1 MPGRKRVY
9 HSQPPLR
16 AWSETE
22 PPNLLAK
29 GFALDIPS
37 GYGSQKSGARSQN
50 GPCVGV
56 QQTAGFFECAHQRLG
71 FAIAQI
77 LGEDQIVAAFF
88 QRSLCNIQEP
98 GLFGSAALTESVSDV
113 GRDGN
118 GSPTHLMR

>member
-77 LGEDQIVAAFF
+77 LGEDQI
-88 QRSLCNIQEP
+88 RSEERRVGKECRSGWGRKLDTKNK
-98 GLFGSAALTESVSDV
+98 SAEKV
-113 GRDGN
+113 
-118 GSPTHLMR
+118 